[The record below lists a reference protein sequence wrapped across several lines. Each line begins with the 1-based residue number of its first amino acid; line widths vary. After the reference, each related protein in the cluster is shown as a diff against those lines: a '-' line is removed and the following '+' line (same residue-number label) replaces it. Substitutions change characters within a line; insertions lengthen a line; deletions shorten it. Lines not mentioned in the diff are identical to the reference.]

1 MDNLL
6 EWMQRPSFK
15 ILMPEYSIIIVGPFP
30 PPVMGLSTINEK
42 ILNKIENHGIN
53 V

>member
-1 MDNLL
+1 MDKLL
-6 EWMQRPSFK
+6 EWLQWPSFK